1 MAEPVALGAW
11 LRQEEGFS
19 WILEARQSDDPS
31 ERRRAG
37 RALQAL
43 DAGLRRILGRG
54 AGRGWIRHRGVR
66 YLMLVQSTDGA
77 LRVMTL
83 ARSMSWL
90 EGPVEPAGPPEPP
103 GPTPLPAMRRSAGY
117 YGR

>member
-1 MAEPVALGAW
+1 MAEPVALEAW
-11 LRQEEGFS
+11 LRQEEGFN
-19 WILEARQSDDPS
+19 WILDARRSDDPS
-31 ERRRAG
+31 ERRRAD

-43 DAGLRRILGRG
+43 DASLHGILGRG
-54 AGRGWIRHRGVR
+54 ADRGWIRHRGVR
-66 YLMLVQSTDGA
+66 YLMLVQSMGGA

-90 EGPVEPAGPPEPP
+90 EHPLEPAGPREPS
-103 GPTPLPAMRRSAGY
+103 GPTPLPAMRRSAGC